1 MVSGSG
7 DSTVKIWNLVGIF
20 FHKCIIFI
28 DGECLYTLQ
37 GHVNSVL
44 KVSFICE
51 SLQVLSGLT
60 IFTKVGGDGLI
71 KLWNYKKNICTTT
84 IDKH

>member
-7 DSTVKIWNLVGIF
+7 DSTIKIWNLVGIYF
-20 FHKCIIFI
+20 QKYIIII

-51 SLQVLSGLT
+51 SL
-60 IFTKVGGDGLI
+60 
-71 KLWNYKKNICTTT
+71 
-84 IDKH
+84 

>member
-1 MVSGSG
+1 LVSGSG
-7 DSTVKIWNLVGIF
+7 DSTIKIWNLVGIYF
-20 FHKCIIFI
+20 QKYIIII

-51 SLQVLSGLT
+51 SL
-60 IFTKVGGDGLI
+60 
-71 KLWNYKKNICTTT
+71 
-84 IDKH
+84 